1 MASGLAGNGDF
12 FPSSI
17 ALLKTCALFLLLPP
31 FVASAKMMGKD
42 GEQLSRLTVRKKNPY
57 FGGWKKYSSETALW
71 LNTAEFRRSFAFFY
85 HIEIARRMNKN
96 PKSLLLSRTSRNNF
110 KMHAGA
116 AEGEGEAKRTKDVS
130 SQQRRRKDLFR
141 ISHPPTSKTKK
152 PRVEERSLCG
162 GEGESP
168 PLQQRRAQ
176 KFFFGSG

>member
-1 MASGLAGNGDF
+1 MVSAAS
-12 FPSSI
+12 
-17 ALLKTCALFLLLPP
+17 LK
-31 FVASAKMMGKD
+31 KI
-42 GEQLSRLTVRKKNPY
+42 PY

-141 ISHPPTSKTKK
+141 ISHPPTSETKK

-176 KFFFGSG
+176 KFFSALDEEGGVAWEESRKELICGGRGGE